1 MYIYVHECENNGK
14 GTLNL
19 QERYERYMK
28 QFRGRKRKEE
38 MT

>member
-1 MYIYVHECENNGK
+1 MHECENNEK

-28 QFRGRKRKEE
+28 QFGARKRKEE
-38 MT
+38 IM